1 VTGHGLHSS
10 AFIAFRPP
18 SLDLLR
24 ANVEV
29 RNSLLNF
36 GQSDPKPF
44 AWLRNNE
51 GRGDPPDPPRG
62 DPPDPRGDPPDPR
75 GDPPDPPGTT
85 EASEPPVSSLSGLAQ
100 LGSSLGGLTSPP
112 VDTVDMRLSA
122 AQPVYNDL
130 EL

>member
-1 VTGHGLHSS
+1 M
-10 AFIAFRPP
+10 
-18 SLDLLR
+18 
-24 ANVEV
+24 EV

-51 GRGDPPDPPRG
+51 GGGDPPDP
-62 DPPDPRGDPPDPR
+62 PR

-112 VDTVDMRLSA
+112 VDTVDMRWSA